1 MDWALSSALPR
12 TIDPIVVVRETLA
25 DAQANA
31 TGAFFFWTGLICFWR
46 WRRGGNLGN
55 IGQEFERGATT

>member
-1 MDWALSSALPR
+1 
-12 TIDPIVVVRETLA
+12 VRETLA